1 MRLVLTNA
9 TLIDCLNPDP
19 IPQAS
24 VSVEEGRIVEVT
36 DGSRS
41 PDTRDAQVIDLDGAF
56 LLPGLWD
63 VHIHPEL
70 LNSIPT

>member
-9 TLIDCLNPDP
+9 NLIDCLDPDP

-24 VSVEEGRIVEVT
+24 VSIEDGRIVEVT

-41 PDTRDAQVIDLDGAF
+41 LDTRDAQVIDLDGAF
-56 LLPGLWD
+56 CCPDYGMST
-63 VHIHPEL
+63 
-70 LNSIPT
+70 SIPNTSRAPA

>member
-9 TLIDCLNPDP
+9 NLIDCLNPDP

-24 VSVEEGRIVEVT
+24 VSIEDGRIVEVT

-41 PDTRDAQVIDLDGAF
+41 LDTRDAQVIDLDGAF

-63 VHIHPEL
+63 VH
-70 LNSIPT
+70 SIPNTSRAPA